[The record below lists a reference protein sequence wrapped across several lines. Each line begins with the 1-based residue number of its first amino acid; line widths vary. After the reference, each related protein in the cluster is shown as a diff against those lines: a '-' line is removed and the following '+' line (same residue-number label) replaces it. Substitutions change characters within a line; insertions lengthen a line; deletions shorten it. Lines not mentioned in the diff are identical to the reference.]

1 MIEHLKSWLPVD
13 AVISNGRPGIEWL
26 DMTGVALTEPF
37 FHQTV
42 ARVKKER
49 VSSPPL
55 ITDFD
60 ELIRLEKVSDSL
72 PPSGFIFHSSRC
84 GSTLVANSCRALE
97 GALVV
102 AEPPVLDKLI
112 SRFFT
117 DTDEAGTKELFYSM
131 LLKCAMSAL
140 GQRRLGNERHY
151 FIKFAAASILQFH
164 RIRRIWPNVPALF
177 LYRDPVEVIFSN
189 LQNIPEWMT
198 IESNPQTSAAIVDVT
213 EKDLTSLS
221 PEEFCARALGRFYSA
236 AASAQDEN
244 SLLCNYDKLS
254 ADTLLRLIEFFGVPI
269 SPNEAD
275 RIRQNASLYSKDYS
289 RTFRTDA
296 DLKRANASERV
307 KELAKQWAL
316 LPYQHLVKLEEQRNT
331 SSSRR
336 AQST

>member
-37 FHQTV
+37 FHQSA
-42 ARVKKER
+42 ARVREER
-49 VSSPPL
+49 TSSPL

-72 PPSGFIFHSSRC
+72 APSGFIFHSSRC
-84 GSTLVANSCRALE
+84 GSTLVANSCRALK

-102 AEPPVLDKLI
+102 AEPPVVDKLI

-117 DTDEAGTKELFYSM
+117 DTDEDGTKELFYSV
-131 LLKCAMSAL
+131 LLKCAVSAL
-140 GQRRLGNERHY
+140 GQRRLGNERYY
-151 FIKFAAASILQFH
+151 FIKFAAASILQF
-164 RIRRIWPNVPALF
+164 RRVRRVWPTVPALF
-177 LYRDPVEVIFSN
+177 LYRDPVEVIVSN

-198 IESNPQTSAAIVDVT
+198 IESNPKASAAIVGVS

-221 PEEFCARALGRFYSA
+221 PEEFCARALGRFYA

-254 ADTLLRLIEFFGVPI
+254 ADTLLRLIEFFRVPI
-269 SPNEAD
+269 SAEEAET
-275 RIRQNASLYSKDYS
+275 IRQNASLYSKDPS
-289 RTFRTDA
+289 QTFRADG
-296 DLKRANASERV
+296 DLKRASASERV
-307 KELAKQWAL
+307 TELAKQWAL
-316 LPYQHLVKLEEQRNT
+316 LPYQRLVRLEAQT
-331 SSSRR
+331 DASSCRK

>member
-13 AVISNGRPGIEWL
+13 AVINDGHPGIEWL
-26 DMTGVALTEPF
+26 DMTGVVLTEPF

-42 ARVKKER
+42 ARVRKER
-49 VSSPPL
+49 ASSLPL

-72 PPSGFIFHSSRC
+72 TPTGFIFHSSRC

-102 AEPPVLDKLI
+102 AEPPVVDKLI

-117 DTDEAGTKELFYSM
+117 DTDETGAKELLYSI
-131 LLKCAMSAL
+131 LLKCAVSAL
-140 GQRRLGNERHY
+140 GQRRFGNERYY

-164 RIRRIWPNVPALF
+164 RIRRIWPTVPALF
-177 LYRDPVEVIFSN
+177 LYREPVEVIVSN

-198 IESNPQTSAAIVDVT
+198 ESNPKTSAAIVGVT
-213 EKDLTSLS
+213 EEDLASLS
-221 PEEFCARALGRFYSA
+221 PEEFCARALGRFYAAA
-236 AASAQDEN
+236 AASARDEN
-244 SLLCNYDKLS
+244 SLLCNYDKIS
-254 ADTLLRLIEFFGVPI
+254 ADTLLQLIKFFGVHI
-269 SPNEAD
+269 SQEEAD
-275 RIRQNASLYSKDYS
+275 RIRQNASLYSKDPS
-289 RTFRTDA
+289 RTFRVD
-296 DLKRANASERV
+296 DDSKRANASERV

-316 LPYQHLVKLEEQRNT
+316 LPYQDLVRLEEQRNA
-331 SSSRR
+331 SSSRM

>member
-42 ARVKKER
+42 ARVRRER
-49 VSSPPL
+49 VASLPL

-72 PPSGFIFHSSRC
+72 PPTGFIFHSSRC

-117 DTDEAGTKELFYSM
+117 DTDETGAKELFYSV
-131 LLKCAMSAL
+131 LLKCAVSAL
-140 GQRRLGNERHY
+140 GQRRSGNERHY
-151 FIKFAAASILQFH
+151 FIKFGAASILQFH
-164 RIRRIWPNVPALF
+164 RIRRIWPTVPALF
-177 LYRDPVEVIFSN
+177 LYRDPVEVIVSN

-198 IESNPQTSAAIVDVT
+198 IESNPKTSAAIIGVR

-221 PEEFCARALGRFYSA
+221 PEEFCARALGRFYA
-236 AASAQDEN
+236 AAESAQDEN
-244 SLLCNYDKLS
+244 SWLCNYDKLS
-254 ADTLLRLIEFFGVPI
+254 ADTLLQLMKFFRVAI
-269 SPNEAD
+269 TQEEAD
-275 RIRQNASLYSKDYS
+275 RIRQKASLYSKDFS
-289 RTFRTDA
+289 RTFRADR
-296 DLKRANASERV
+296 DLKRANASEHV
-307 KELAKQWAL
+307 KDLAKQWAL
-316 LPYQHLVKLEEQRNT
+316 LPYQRLVSLEEQAT
-331 SSSRR
+331 AS
-336 AQST
+336 

>member
-26 DMTGVALTEPF
+26 DMTGVTLTEPF

-42 ARVKKER
+42 ARVRKER
-49 VSSPPL
+49 VSSLPR

-72 PPSGFIFHSSRC
+72 SPSGFIFHSSRC

-117 DTDEAGTKELFYSM
+117 DRDEDGTKELFYSV
-131 LLKCAMSAL
+131 LLKCAVSAL

-151 FIKFAAASILQFH
+151 FIKFATASILQFH
-164 RIRRIWPNVPALF
+164 RIRRIWPTVPALF
-177 LYRDPVEVIFSN
+177 LYRDPVEVIVSN

-198 IESNPQTSAAIVDVT
+198 IESNPKTSAAIVDVS
-213 EKDLTSLS
+213 EEDLTSLC

-254 ADTLLRLIEFFGVPI
+254 ADTLLRLMRFFRVPI
-269 SPNEAD
+269 SQEEAD
-275 RIRQNASLYSKDYS
+275 RIRQDASLYSKDSS
-289 RTFRTDA
+289 RTFRTDS
-296 DLKRANASERV
+296 DVKRANASERV
-307 KELAKQWAL
+307 TELAKQWAL
-316 LPYQHLVKLEEQRNT
+316 LPYQHLVRLEAHRNT

-336 AQST
+336 AST